1 MRHLSENL
9 WVNHHYGEHLYLFYN
24 AAKAYSPD
32 EFSDYFVEF
41 KNYCLEAAFFLDHE
55 LGFEKWSG
63 AYFPG
68 NSFDMMTKNIAE
80 SVNAILI
87 AEREYPVVSIFNL
100 IAERFGEIFRERRP
114 YVLKYK
120 DNKFVFATEKILR
133 DNMNEGDS
141 FYMENHGEDY
151 GLRVYY
157 YSSPVYK
164 VEEYLLAYSKLIN
177 VVPLKSEWRV
187 PQELLDMNIIPPLVV
202 TKLGRKKRKHVKGV
216 GETFKSKRRNKCS
229 LCKRPG
235 HKRTTCNN
243 YNRS

>member
-141 FYMENHGEDY
+141 FYMENVSGD
-151 GLRVYY
+151 
-157 YSSPVYK
+157 
-164 VEEYLLAYSKLIN
+164 
-177 VVPLKSEWRV
+177 EWRFTV
-187 PQELLDMNIIPPLVV
+187 FDSGCT
-202 TKLGRKKRKHVKGV
+202 TKS
-216 GETFKSKRRNKCS
+216 T
-229 LCKRPG
+229 
-235 HKRTTCNN
+235 
-243 YNRS
+243 Y